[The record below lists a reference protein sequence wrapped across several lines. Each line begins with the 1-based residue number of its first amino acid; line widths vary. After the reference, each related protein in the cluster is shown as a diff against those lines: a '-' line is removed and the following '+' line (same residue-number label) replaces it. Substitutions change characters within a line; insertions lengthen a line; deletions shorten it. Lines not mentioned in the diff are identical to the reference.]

1 MEKNP
6 LRGTLAGKLSDA
18 KTDKVPEQGGLRGT
32 LAPNKAEPK
41 VESKLRGSLVAGSE
55 TSVDATKAE
64 GRTPS
69 KEEIPNVESLASL
82 VGRTLIQRDGGKRC
96 LFRGVF
102 ESEIGSSKVKT
113 ARLIGSDNSRY
124 SLNPEMFL
132 TALTTEGGAWR
143 LLDD

>member
-6 LRGTLAGKLSDA
+6 LRGTLAGKLSET
-18 KTDKVPEQGGLRGT
+18 KKNEVSPQSGLRGT
-32 LAPNKAEPK
+32 LAKGRAGTNI
-41 VESKLRGSLVAGSE
+41 ESKLRGSLVSSSE
-55 TSVDATKAE
+55 VSVDAVKIE

-69 KEEIPNVESLASL
+69 KEELPNVESLASI

-113 ARLIGSDNSRY
+113 ARLIGSDNSRF
-124 SLNPEMFL
+124 SINPEMFL
-132 TALTTEGGAWR
+132 AALTTEGGAWR